1 MALFFYEQRLITVIK
16 YYIAKSNPA
25 TGRRL
30 AAKIMDIQS
39 GKKKNRLTLYIGIAL
54 VLGIALGFIFNK
66 TYVGEENS
74 RIANADTQAKHL
86 LEKMKAF
93 EMPKDSVAFAALSEQ
108 QKKITEQKKAVE
120 QNLLNTE
127 DETAALANIK
137 LLGDSLKSINTLLTA
152 QTDTASTAYKSLQKQ
167 KDLVAVQKSDT
178 IKARDK
184 KLEWFTILADIFLR
198 LIKMIVAPLVFTT
211 LVVGVAKLGDIKA
224 VGRIGGK
231 TMLWFLSASLVSLLL
246 GMLLVNI
253 FEPGTR
259 MNLPLPDSTVNT
271 GIDKAAM
278 TVKDF
283 FYHVFPASVVDAMA
297 KNEILQIVVFSL
309 FFGVAAAA
317 LGDIA
322 KPVVKALD
330 AVAHII
336 LRITSYVMS
345 GFAPLAVFGAMTA
358 IIAKQGIGIL
368 KTYSIFIGEFYF
380 GLLLLWILLALAGF
394 LFIKKRVFNLLRRM
408 EEPIM
413 LAFSTASS
421 EAAFPKTMLELE
433 RFGCKDKIVS
443 FVLPLGYSF
452 NLDGSMMYMTFASLF
467 IAQSYGMHIPFATQI
482 TMLLV
487 LMLTSKGI
495 AGVPRASLVVIAG
508 TLATFNIPEAGIAL
522 LLGIDPL
529 LDMGRSATNVV
540 GNSIA
545 TAVVSKWEGEL
556 SHGHHHEHHGHKHHG
571 H

>member
-1 MALFFYEQRLITVIK
+1 MEIK
-16 YYIAKSNPA
+16 PAKRS
-25 TGRRL
+25 
-30 AAKIMDIQS
+30 K
-39 GKKKNRLTLYIGIAL
+39 LTLYIGVAL
-54 VLGIALGFIFNK
+54 FAGIVAGFILNK
-66 TYVGEENS
+66 NYVGAENTK
-74 RIANADTQAKHL
+74 IANADIQLTHIDKAMLQYETINDTAGFTIIQAKQ
-86 LEKMKAF
+86 KML
-93 EMPKDSVAFAALSEQ
+93 VA
-108 QKKITEQKKAVE
+108 QKKEAE
-120 QNLLNTE
+120 ASLLNTP
-127 DETAALANIK
+127 DEKGGVDNIK
-137 LLGDSLKSINTLLTA
+137 MLSDSLKQLQATFSRF
-152 QTDTASTAYKSLQKQ
+152 TDTSSAAYKTLQQ
-167 KDLVAVQKSDT
+167 QRDLVSAQKSSN
-178 IKARDK
+178 IKSRDS
-184 KLEWFTILADIFLR
+184 KLDWYTILADIFLR

-231 TMLWFLSASLVSLLL
+231 TLLWFISASLLSLLL
-246 GMLLVNI
+246 GMLLVNL
-253 FEPGTR
+253 FEPGKT
-259 MNLPLPDSTVNT
+259 MHLPLPDSHVST
-271 GIDKAAM
+271 GIDKAAL
-278 TVKDF
+278 TIKDF
-283 FYHVFPASVVDAMA
+283 FYHVFPASVIDAMA
-297 KNEILQIVVFSL
+297 KNEILQIVVFAL

-330 AVAHII
+330 AIAHII
-336 LRITSYVMS
+336 LKVTGYVM
-345 GFAPLAVFGAMTA
+345 GFAPIAVFGAMAA

-380 GLLLLWILLALAGF
+380 GLIILWISLILIGSI
-394 LFIKKRVFNLLRRM
+394 FIKRRVFSLIKRM
-408 EEPIM
+408 KEPIL
-413 LAFSTASS
+413 LAFSTSSS

-433 RFGCKDKIVS
+433 RFGCKNKIVS

-467 IAQSYGMHIPFATQI
+467 IAQSYGMHMPMGTQL

-545 TAVVSKWEGEL
+545 TAVISKWEGEL
-556 SHGHHHEHHGHKHHG
+556 EHEEMI
-571 H
+571 

>member
-1 MALFFYEQRLITVIK
+1 MEVA
-16 YYIAKSNPA
+16 
-25 TGRRL
+25 
-30 AAKIMDIQS
+30 S

-54 VLGIALGFIFNK
+54 VLGIALGFVFNK
-66 TYVGEENS
+66 TYVGDENN
-74 RIANADTQAKHL
+74 RIANADIQAGHL
-86 LEKMKAF
+86 LQKMKAF
-93 EMPKDSVAFAALSEQ
+93 ELPKDSVAFVALSA
-108 QKKITEQKKAVE
+108 QKKIIAEQKKAAE

-137 LLGDSLKSINTLLTA
+137 FLGDSLKSINNLLAA
-152 QTDTASTAYKSLQKQ
+152 QTDTSNAAYKSLVKQ
-167 KDLVAVQKSDT
+167 RDLVAVQKNET

-184 KLEWFTILADIFLR
+184 KLEWFTILADVFLR

-231 TMLWFLSASLVSLLL
+231 TMLWFFCASLMSLLL

-253 FEPGTR
+253 FEPGVK
-259 MNLPLPDSTVNT
+259 MGLALPDSSVNT

-317 LGDIA
+317 LGDVA

-330 AVAHII
+330 AIAHIV
-336 LRITSYVMS
+336 LRVTSYVMS

-380 GLLLLWILLALAGF
+380 GLFLLWVLLALAGYI
-394 LFIKKRVFNLLRRM
+394 FIKKRVFNLLKRM
-408 EEPIM
+408 KEPIL

-433 RFGCKDKIVS
+433 RFGCRDKIVS

-452 NLDGSMMYMTFASLF
+452 NLDGSMMYMTYASLF
-467 IAQSYGMHIPFATQI
+467 IAQSYGMHIPIGTQI

-556 SHGHHHEHHGHKHHG
+556 SHGHHHEHSKHHG
-571 H
+571 PHHGHEHK

>member
-1 MALFFYEQRLITVIK
+1 MNAHK
-16 YYIAKSNPA
+16 
-25 TGRRL
+25 G
-30 AAKIMDIQS
+30 
-39 GKKKNRLTLYIGIAL
+39 KKNRLTLYIGIAM
-54 VLGIALGFIFNK
+54 VLGIALGFVLNR
-66 TYVGEENS
+66 TYVGNENN
-74 RIANADTQAKHL
+74 RIANADIQLKHIVD
-86 LEKMKAF
+86 KMRPF
-93 EMPKDSVAFAALSEQ
+93 ELPKDSVAGKVLKEKYKAISQ
-108 QKKITEQKKAVE
+108 QKKIAE
-120 QNLLNTE
+120 QNLLNSP
-127 DETAALANIK
+127 DETRPLDEIKVLA
-137 LLGDSLKSINTLLTA
+137 DSLKVLEGLLVA
-152 QTDTASTAYKSLQKQ
+152 QVDTTNPTYKFLQKQ
-167 KDLVAVQKSDT
+167 RESVAVQKSET

-184 KLEWFTILADIFLR
+184 KLDWFTILADIFIR

-211 LVVGVAKLGDIKA
+211 LVVGVAKLGDVKA

-231 TMLWFLSASLVSLLL
+231 TLLWFLCASLLSLVL
-246 GMLLVNI
+246 GMVLVNI
-253 FEPGTR
+253 FKPGIH
-259 MNLPLPDSTVNT
+259 MQLPVPDSSVNT

-278 TVKDF
+278 TMKDF
-283 FYHVFPASVVDAMA
+283 FYHVFPSSVVEAMA

-317 LGDIA
+317 LGDIT
-322 KPVVKALD
+322 KPVIKAFD

-336 LRITSYVMS
+336 LRVTSYVMS

-358 IIAKQGIGIL
+358 IIAKQGLSIL

-380 GLLLLWILLALAGF
+380 GLALLWILLALAGF
-394 LFIKKRVFNLLRRM
+394 IFIRKRVFNLLRRI
-408 EEPIM
+408 EEPVM

-452 NLDGSMMYMTFASLF
+452 NLDGSMMYMTYASLF
-467 IAQSYGMHIPFATQI
+467 IAQSYGMHLPLGTQI

-508 TLATFNIPEAGIAL
+508 TLATFNIPEAGLAL

-556 SHGHHHEHHGHKHHG
+556 SHAHHHEHAHPHGHHHEHGHS
-571 H
+571 